1 MTYAVAHLV
10 HLFCAITFVG
20 GVFFEAL
27 VLSVLHSKHVSREA
41 RREVERAIS
50 QRARRVMPFV
60 VLGVFVSGGF
70 LLTRYIDILRD
81 PFASAFG
88 VQLLLKLCL
97 AISVL
102 IHFVVAVSKM
112 YRGTLT
118 VAWSK
123 YIHVAVFCQMVA
135 IVFLAKSMFYFS

>member
-1 MTYAVAHLV
+1 MTYMVAHIV

-27 VLSVLHSKHVSREA
+27 VLSVLHSKHVSREV

-60 VLGVFVSGGF
+60 VMGVFVSGGF
-70 LLTRYIDILRD
+70 LLTRYADILRN

-88 VQLLLKLCL
+88 TQLLVKLCL

-102 IHFVVAVSKM
+102 AHFVIAVSKM
-112 YRGTLT
+112 HRGTLT
-118 VAWSK
+118 AAWSK
-123 YIHVAVFCQMVA
+123 YIHAAVFCQMVG
-135 IVFLAKSMFYFS
+135 IVFLAKSMFYL